1 MSKRY
6 DLLLRLLLVGET
18 GVGKTCLLCKYIN
31 QDFISAHISTIGI
44 DFKMKTLQIN
54 DRVVKVQIWDTAG
67 QERFESIT
75 KQFYR
80 RAQGVLLV
88 YDMSSRSSFEA
99 IPKWLAHVEQFCKED
114 VSVMLLGNKCDRE
127 DRRQVTTKEAS
138 QVSYSLYKCDREDRR
153 QVTTKEASQVSY
165 SLYKCDRE
173 DRRQVTTKEA
183 SQFAKEH
190 GIMFSETSAKSSS
203 NLEKAFLDMCTDI
216 IESQEQQA
224 SESRSSISL
233 DEDSSHFDSHSDSSQ
248 LLSDGGRKRCC

>member
-138 QVSYSLYKCDREDRR
+138 Q
-153 QVTTKEASQVSY
+153 
-165 SLYKCDRE
+165 
-173 DRRQVTTKEA
+173 
-183 SQFAKEH
+183 FAKEH

>member
-127 DRRQVTTKEAS
+127 DI
-138 QVSYSLYKCDREDRR
+138 
-153 QVTTKEASQVSY
+153 
-165 SLYKCDRE
+165 
-173 DRRQVTTKEA
+173 RQVTTKEA

-224 SESRSSISL
+224 AESRSSISL

>member
-44 DFKMKTLQIN
+44 DFKMKTLQID
-54 DRVVKVQIWDTAG
+54 DRIVKVQIWDTAG

-99 IPKWLAHVEQFCKED
+99 IPKWLAYVEQFCKED

-138 QVSYSLYKCDREDRR
+138 Q
-153 QVTTKEASQVSY
+153 
-165 SLYKCDRE
+165 
-173 DRRQVTTKEA
+173 
-183 SQFAKEH
+183 FAKDH
-190 GIMFSETSAKSSS
+190 GIMFSETSAKNSN
-203 NLEKAFLDMCTDI
+203 NLEKAFLDMCTNI

-224 SESRSSISL
+224 AESRSSISL

>member
-1 MSKRY
+1 
-6 DLLLRLLLVGET
+6 
-18 GVGKTCLLCKYIN
+18 
-31 QDFISAHISTIGI
+31 
-44 DFKMKTLQIN
+44 MKTLQIN

-99 IPKWLAHVEQFCKED
+99 IPKWLAHVEQR
-114 VSVMLLGNKCDRE
+114 G
-127 DRRQVTTKEAS
+127 Q
-138 QVSYSLYKCDREDRR
+138 R

>member
-138 QVSYSLYKCDREDRR
+138 Q
-153 QVTTKEASQVSY
+153 
-165 SLYKCDRE
+165 
-173 DRRQVTTKEA
+173 
-183 SQFAKEH
+183 FAKEH

-224 SESRSSISL
+224 AESRSSISL